1 MPKHDDTREYPSQ
14 LHFPLRGLAGEGAEA
29 AIRASLE
36 GVVGVL
42 AIHVSAAQAVAEVTY
57 DLAVVSPEDIRAR
70 LLTAGVKPPSQ
81 RGNADGADRERP
93 DGPRPAEDQGEADGV
108 GGRT

>member
-1 MPKHDDTREYPSQ
+1 MHKHDDTQQYPAQ

-36 GVVGVL
+36 GVAGVL

-57 DLAVVSPEDIRAR
+57 DLAVVSPEELRAR
-70 LLTAGVKPPSQ
+70 LVTAGVKSPHHK
-81 RGNADGADRERP
+81 RTAAGADREHTEGPHPAGHDGAP
-93 DGPRPAEDQGEADGV
+93 DGAGSTP
-108 GGRT
+108 